1 MKLPKLNILESTKNP
16 SIVVIAI
23 ILNIAI
29 FILIQRLVSKE
40 HDFDINLIDR
50 NFLDFTRVIEKPI
63 PPPEKIEDIE
73 PPPEEEDPPP
83 PEMPT
88 PEVERPQQMDIELST
103 PEIDVPMSMA
113 GEPYLGEFSDGS
125 GNMGGLGRPGKPNID
140 SNVVPSLRIPP
151 NYPNRALRSGI
162 EGIVTVEFTI
172 TTDGS
177 VKDAEIIEAKP
188 PNIFD
193 KAVLRAIKKW
203 KFNPDMVDG
212 QPIEKRARQDI
223 KFILKK

>member
-1 MKLPKLNILESTKNP
+1 MKIPALNILKNIKFP
-16 SIVVIAI
+16 TLIIIAL

-29 FILIQRLVSKE
+29 FILIQRLVSQT
-40 HDFDINLIDR
+40 HGFDINLIDR

-83 PEMPT
+83 PEMPA
-88 PEVERPQQMDIELST
+88 PEIDRPQQMDVDLST
-103 PEIDVPMSMA
+103 PEIDIPMSMA
-113 GEPYLGEFSDGS
+113 GEPYLGEFSGS
-125 GNMGGLGRPGKPNID
+125 GDSSALGRPGKPNID

-151 NYPNRALRSGI
+151 TYPKRALRSGI
-162 EGIVTVEFTI
+162 EGVVTVEFTI
-172 TTDGS
+172 TIDGS

-193 KAVLRAIKKW
+193 KSVLRAISKW
-203 KFNPDMVDG
+203 KFNPDMVDDK
-212 QPIEKRARQDI
+212 PVEKRSRQDI
-223 KFILKK
+223 KFTLKK

>member
-177 VKDAEIIEAKP
+177 VKDAEIIEAEP

-193 KAVLRAIKKW
+193 KSVLRAIAKW

-212 QPIEKRARQDI
+212 QPVEKRARQDI
-223 KFILKK
+223 KFTLKK

>member
-162 EGIVTVEFTI
+162 EGSVTVEFTI

-177 VKDAEIIEAKP
+177 VKDAEIIEAEP

-193 KAVLRAIKKW
+193 KSVLRAIAKW

-212 QPIEKRARQDI
+212 QPVEKRARQDI
-223 KFILKK
+223 KFTLKK

>member
-1 MKLPKLNILESTKNP
+1 MKIPALNILKNIKFP
-16 SIVVIAI
+16 TLIIIALV
-23 ILNIAI
+23 LNIAI
-29 FILIQRLVSKE
+29 FILIQRLVSQT
-40 HDFDINLIDR
+40 HGFDVNLIDR
-50 NFLDFTRVIEKPI
+50 NFLDFTRIIEKPI

-83 PEMPT
+83 PEMPA
-88 PEVERPQQMDIELST
+88 PEIDRPQQMDVDLST

-113 GEPYLGEFSDGS
+113 GEPYLGEFSGS
-125 GNMGGLGRPGKPNID
+125 GDSSALGRPGKPNID

-151 NYPNRALRSGI
+151 TYPKRALRSGI
-162 EGIVTVEFTI
+162 EGVVTVEFTI
-172 TTDGS
+172 TIDGS

-193 KAVLRAIKKW
+193 KSVLRAISKW

-212 QPIEKRARQDI
+212 QPVEKRARQDI
-223 KFILKK
+223 KFTLKK

>member
-1 MKLPKLNILESTKNP
+1 MKIPALNILKNTKFLTLI
-16 SIVVIAI
+16 IVAL

-29 FILIQRLVSKE
+29 FILIQRLVSQE
-40 HDFDINLIDR
+40 HGFDINLIDR

-83 PEMPT
+83 PEMPA
-88 PEVERPQQMDIELST
+88 PEIDRPQQMDVDLST

-113 GEPYLGEFSDGS
+113 GEPYLGEFSGS
-125 GNMGGLGRPGKPNID
+125 GDSSALGRPGKPNID

-151 NYPNRALRSGI
+151 TYPKRALRSGI
-162 EGIVTVEFTI
+162 EGVVTVEFTI
-172 TTDGS
+172 TIDGS
-177 VKDAEIIEAKP
+177 VKDAEIIEAEP

-193 KAVLRAIKKW
+193 KSVLRAISKW

-212 QPIEKRARQDI
+212 KPVEKRARQDI
-223 KFILKK
+223 KFTLKK

>member
-1 MKLPKLNILESTKNP
+1 MKITALNILRNAKFPTII
-16 SIVVIAI
+16 IVAL

-29 FILIQRLVSKE
+29 FILIQRLVNRE
-40 HDFDINLIDR
+40 HGFDVNLIDR

-83 PEMPT
+83 PEMPA
-88 PEVERPQQMDIELST
+88 PEIDRPQQMDVDLST
-103 PEIDVPMSMA
+103 PEIDIPMSMA
-113 GEPYLGEFSDGS
+113 GEPYLGEFSGS
-125 GNMGGLGRPGKPNID
+125 GDSSALGRPGKPNID

-151 NYPNRALRSGI
+151 TYPKRALRSGI
-162 EGIVTVEFTI
+162 EGVVTVEFTI
-172 TTDGS
+172 TIDGS
-177 VKDAEIIEAKP
+177 VRDAEIIEAKP

-193 KAVLRAIKKW
+193 KSVLRAISKW

-212 QPIEKRARQDI
+212 KPVEKRARQDI
-223 KFILKK
+223 KFTLKK

>member
-63 PPPEKIEDIE
+63 PPPQKIEDIE

-151 NYPNRALRSGI
+151 NYPKRALRSGI

-177 VKDAEIIEAKP
+177 VKDAEIIEAEP

-193 KAVLRAIKKW
+193 KSVLRAIAKW

-212 QPIEKRARQDI
+212 QPVEKRARQDI
-223 KFILKK
+223 KFTLKK

>member
-40 HDFDINLIDR
+40 HDFDINLIDI

-177 VKDAEIIEAKP
+177 VKDAEIIEAEP

-193 KAVLRAIKKW
+193 KSVLRAIAKW

-212 QPIEKRARQDI
+212 QPVEKRARQDI
-223 KFILKK
+223 KFTLKK

>member
-1 MKLPKLNILESTKNP
+1 MKLPKLNILENTKNP

-40 HDFDINLIDR
+40 HDFNINLIDR

-88 PEVERPQQMDIELST
+88 PEVERPQQMDIELSA
-103 PEIDVPMSMA
+103 PDIDVPMSMA
-113 GEPYLGEFSDGS
+113 GEPYLGEISDGS
-125 GNMGGLGRPGKPNID
+125 GNMGGIGRPGKPNID

-151 NYPNRALRSGI
+151 NYPKRALRSGI

-177 VKDAEIIEAKP
+177 VKDAEIIEAEP

-193 KAVLRAIKKW
+193 KSVLRAIAKW
-203 KFNPDMVDG
+203 KFNPDIVDG
-212 QPIEKRARQDI
+212 QPVEKRARQDI
-223 KFILKK
+223 KFTLKK

>member
-1 MKLPKLNILESTKNP
+1 MKIPALNILKNIKFP
-16 SIVVIAI
+16 TLIIIAL

-29 FILIQRLVSKE
+29 FILIQRLVSQE
-40 HDFDINLIDR
+40 HGFDINLIDR

-83 PEMPT
+83 PEMPA
-88 PEVERPQQMDIELST
+88 PEIDRPQQMDVDLST

-113 GEPYLGEFSDGS
+113 GEPYLGEFSGS
-125 GNMGGLGRPGKPNID
+125 GDSSALGRPGKPNID

-151 NYPNRALRSGI
+151 TYPKRALRSGI
-162 EGIVTVEFTI
+162 EGVVTVEFTI
-172 TTDGS
+172 TIDGS

-193 KAVLRAIKKW
+193 KSVLRAISKW
-203 KFNPDMVDG
+203 KFNPDMVDDK
-212 QPIEKRARQDI
+212 PVEKRARQDI
-223 KFILKK
+223 KFTLKK

>member
-1 MKLPKLNILESTKNP
+1 MKIPKLNILENTKIP
-16 SIVVIAI
+16 SIIIVAI

-29 FILIQRLVSKE
+29 FILIQKLVNRE
-40 HDFDINLIDR
+40 HGFDINLIDR

-88 PEVERPQQMDIELST
+88 PEIERPQQMDVELST

-113 GEPYLGEFSDGS
+113 GEPYLGEIGDGS
-125 GNMGGLGRPGKPNID
+125 GNAGGLGRPGKPNID

-151 NYPNRALRSGI
+151 TYPKRALRSGI
-162 EGIVTVEFTI
+162 EGVVTVEFTI

-177 VKDAEIIEAKP
+177 VKDAEIIEAEP

-193 KAVLRAIKKW
+193 KAVLRAIAKW
-203 KFNPDMVDG
+203 KFNPDIVDG
-212 QPIEKRARQDI
+212 QPVEKRARQDI
-223 KFILKK
+223 KFTLKK

>member
-1 MKLPKLNILESTKNP
+1 MKVPTLNVLKNIKLPTLI
-16 SIVVIAI
+16 IVAL

-29 FILIQRLVSKE
+29 FILIQRLVSQT
-40 HDFDINLIDR
+40 HGFDVNLIDR
-50 NFLDFTRVIEKPI
+50 NFLDFTRIIEKPI

-83 PEMPT
+83 PEMPA
-88 PEVERPQQMDIELST
+88 PEIDRPQQMDVDLST

-113 GEPYLGEFSDGS
+113 GEPYLGEFSGS
-125 GNMGGLGRPGKPNID
+125 SDSSALGRPGKPHID

-151 NYPNRALRSGI
+151 TYPKRALRSGI

-177 VKDAEIIEAKP
+177 VKDAEIIEAEP

-193 KAVLRAIKKW
+193 KSVLRAISKW

-212 QPIEKRARQDI
+212 KPIEKRARQDV
-223 KFILKK
+223 KFTLKK

>member
-40 HDFDINLIDR
+40 HDFNINLIDR

-177 VKDAEIIEAKP
+177 VKDAEIIEAEP

-193 KAVLRAIKKW
+193 KSVLRAIAKW

-212 QPIEKRARQDI
+212 QPVEKRARQDI
-223 KFILKK
+223 KFTLKK

>member
-151 NYPNRALRSGI
+151 NYPKRALRSGI

-177 VKDAEIIEAKP
+177 VKDAEIIEAEP

-193 KAVLRAIKKW
+193 KSVLRAIAKW

-212 QPIEKRARQDI
+212 QPVEKRARQDI
-223 KFILKK
+223 KFTLKK

>member
-40 HDFDINLIDR
+40 HDFD
-50 NFLDFTRVIEKPI
+50 I

-177 VKDAEIIEAKP
+177 VKDAEIIEAEP

-193 KAVLRAIKKW
+193 KSVLRAIAKW

-212 QPIEKRARQDI
+212 QPVEKRARQDI
-223 KFILKK
+223 KFTLKK

>member
-1 MKLPKLNILESTKNP
+1 MKIPALNILKNTKLLTLI
-16 SIVVIAI
+16 IVAL

-29 FILIQRLVSKE
+29 FILIQRLVSQE
-40 HDFDINLIDR
+40 HGFDINLIDR

-88 PEVERPQQMDIELST
+88 PEIDRPQQMDVELST

-113 GEPYLGEFSDGS
+113 GEPYLGEFSGS
-125 GNMGGLGRPGKPNID
+125 SDSSTLGRPGKPNID

-151 NYPNRALRSGI
+151 TYPKRALRSGI
-162 EGIVTVEFTI
+162 EGVVTVEFTI
-172 TTDGS
+172 TIDGS
-177 VKDAEIIEAKP
+177 VKDAEIIEAEP

-193 KAVLRAIKKW
+193 KSVLRAISKW
-203 KFNPDMVDG
+203 KFNPDMVDDK
-212 QPIEKRARQDI
+212 PVEKRARQDI
-223 KFILKK
+223 KFTLKK

>member
-1 MKLPKLNILESTKNP
+1 MKIPALNILKNTKLP
-16 SIVVIAI
+16 TLIIVAL

-29 FILIQRLVSKE
+29 FILIQRLVSQT
-40 HDFDINLIDR
+40 HGFDVNLIDR
-50 NFLDFTRVIEKPI
+50 NFLDFTRIIEKPI

-88 PEVERPQQMDIELST
+88 PEIDRPQQMDVELST

-113 GEPYLGEFSDGS
+113 GEPYLGEFSGS
-125 GNMGGLGRPGKPNID
+125 GDSSTLGRPGKPNID

-151 NYPNRALRSGI
+151 TYPKRALRSGI
-162 EGIVTVEFTI
+162 EGVVTVEFTI
-172 TTDGS
+172 TIDGS

-193 KAVLRAIKKW
+193 KSVLRAISKW

-212 QPIEKRARQDI
+212 KPVEKRARQDV
-223 KFILKK
+223 KFTLKK

>member
-1 MKLPKLNILESTKNP
+1 MKIPTLNILKNTKFLTL
-16 SIVVIAI
+16 IFVAL

-29 FILIQRLVSKE
+29 FILIQRLVSQE
-40 HDFDINLIDR
+40 HGFDVNLIDR

-83 PEMPT
+83 PEMPA
-88 PEVERPQQMDIELST
+88 PEIDRPQQMDVELST
-103 PEIDVPMSMA
+103 PEIEVPMSMV
-113 GEPYLGEFSDGS
+113 GEPYLGEFSGS
-125 GNMGGLGRPGKPNID
+125 GESSALGRPGKPNID

-151 NYPNRALRSGI
+151 TYPKRALRSGI
-162 EGIVTVEFTI
+162 EGVVTVEFTI
-172 TTDGS
+172 TIDGS
-177 VKDAEIIEAKP
+177 VKDAEIIEAEP

-193 KAVLRAIKKW
+193 KSVLRAISKW

-212 QPIEKRARQDI
+212 KPVEKRARQDV
-223 KFILKK
+223 KFTLKK

>member
-177 VKDAEIIEAKP
+177 VKDAEIIEAEP

-193 KAVLRAIKKW
+193 KSVLRAIAK
-203 KFNPDMVDG
+203 
-212 QPIEKRARQDI
+212 
-223 KFILKK
+223 

>member
-177 VKDAEIIEAKP
+177 VKDAEIIEAEP

-193 KAVLRAIKKW
+193 KSVLRAIAKW

-212 QPIEKRARQDI
+212 QPVEKRARQDI
-223 KFILKK
+223 KFTLRK

>member
-1 MKLPKLNILESTKNP
+1 MKIPALNILKNIKFP
-16 SIVVIAI
+16 TLIIVAL

-29 FILIQRLVSKE
+29 FILIQRLVSQE
-40 HDFDINLIDR
+40 HGFDVNLIDR

-83 PEMPT
+83 PEMPA
-88 PEVERPQQMDIELST
+88 PEIDRPQQMDVDLST
-103 PEIDVPMSMA
+103 PEIDIPMSMA
-113 GEPYLGEFSDGS
+113 GEPYLGEFSGS
-125 GNMGGLGRPGKPNID
+125 GDSSALGRPGKPNID

-151 NYPNRALRSGI
+151 TYPKRALRSGI
-162 EGIVTVEFTI
+162 EGVVTVEFTI
-172 TTDGS
+172 TIDGS

-193 KAVLRAIKKW
+193 KSVLRAISKW
-203 KFNPDMVDG
+203 KFNPDMVDDK
-212 QPIEKRARQDI
+212 PVEKRARQDI
-223 KFILKK
+223 KFTLKK

>member
-1 MKLPKLNILESTKNP
+1 MQAKDLG
-16 SIVVIAI
+16 
-23 ILNIAI
+23 
-29 FILIQRLVSKE
+29 
-40 HDFDINLIDR
+40 
-50 NFLDFTRVIEKPI
+50 
-63 PPPEKIEDIE
+63 EKIEDIE

-88 PEVERPQQMDIELST
+88 PEIERPQQMDVELST
-103 PEIDVPMSMA
+103 PEIDIPMSMA
-113 GEPYLGEFSDGS
+113 GEPYLGEIGDSS
-125 GNMGGLGRPGKPNID
+125 GNLGGLGPGKPNID

-151 NYPNRALRSGI
+151 TYPKRALRSGI

-223 KFILKK
+223 KFTLKK

>member
-1 MKLPKLNILESTKNP
+1 MKLPKLNILENTKNP

-177 VKDAEIIEAKP
+177 VKDAEIIEAEP

-193 KAVLRAIKKW
+193 KSVLRAIAKW

-212 QPIEKRARQDI
+212 QPVEKRARQDI
-223 KFILKK
+223 KFTLKK

>member
-1 MKLPKLNILESTKNP
+1 MKIPALNILKNTKFLTLI
-16 SIVVIAI
+16 IVAL

-29 FILIQRLVSKE
+29 FILIQRLVSQE
-40 HDFDINLIDR
+40 HGFDVNLIDR

-73 PPPEEEDPPP
+73 PPLEEEDPPP
-83 PEMPT
+83 PEMPA
-88 PEVERPQQMDIELST
+88 PEIDRPQQMDVDLST
-103 PEIDVPMSMA
+103 PEIDIPMSMA
-113 GEPYLGEFSDGS
+113 GEPYLGEFSGS
-125 GNMGGLGRPGKPNID
+125 GDSSALGRPGKPNID

-151 NYPNRALRSGI
+151 TYPKRALRSGI
-162 EGIVTVEFTI
+162 EGVVTVEFTI
-172 TTDGS
+172 TIDGS

-193 KAVLRAIKKW
+193 KSVLRAISKW

-212 QPIEKRARQDI
+212 KPVEKRARQDI
-223 KFILKK
+223 KFTLKK

>member
-50 NFLDFTRVIEKPI
+50 NFLDFTLVIEKPI

-177 VKDAEIIEAKP
+177 VKDAEIIEAEP

-193 KAVLRAIKKW
+193 KSVLRAIAKW

-212 QPIEKRARQDI
+212 QPVEKRARQDI
-223 KFILKK
+223 KFTLKK

>member
-50 NFLDFTRVIEKPI
+50 NFLDCTRVIEKPI

-177 VKDAEIIEAKP
+177 VKDAEIIEAEP

-193 KAVLRAIKKW
+193 KSVLRAIAKW

-212 QPIEKRARQDI
+212 QPVEKRARQDI
-223 KFILKK
+223 KFTLKK

>member
-1 MKLPKLNILESTKNP
+1 MKLPKLNFLESTKYP

-177 VKDAEIIEAKP
+177 VKDAEIIEAEP

-193 KAVLRAIKKW
+193 KSVLRAIAKW

-212 QPIEKRARQDI
+212 QPVEKRARQDI
-223 KFILKK
+223 KFTLKK

>member
-177 VKDAEIIEAKP
+177 VKDAEIIEAEP

-193 KAVLRAIKKW
+193 KAVLRAIAKW

-212 QPIEKRARQDI
+212 QPVEKRARQDI
-223 KFILKK
+223 KFTLKK

>member
-1 MKLPKLNILESTKNP
+1 MKISALNILKNTKFVTL
-16 SIVVIAI
+16 IIIAL

-29 FILIQRLVSKE
+29 FILIQRLVSQE
-40 HDFDINLIDR
+40 HGFDVNLIDR

-83 PEMPT
+83 PEMPA
-88 PEVERPQQMDIELST
+88 PEIDRPQQMDVDLST
-103 PEIDVPMSMA
+103 PEIDIPISMA
-113 GEPYLGEFSDGS
+113 GEPYLGEFSGS
-125 GNMGGLGRPGKPNID
+125 GDSSALGRPGKPNID

-151 NYPNRALRSGI
+151 TYPKRALRSGI
-162 EGIVTVEFTI
+162 EGVVTVEFTI
-172 TTDGS
+172 TIDGS
-177 VKDAEIIEAKP
+177 VKDAEIIEAEP

-193 KAVLRAIKKW
+193 KSVLRAISKW

-212 QPIEKRARQDI
+212 KPIEKRARQDV
-223 KFILKK
+223 KFTLKK